1 MNTYNLFIS
10 HTWKYNNGYYKVVDW
25 LDSAVANKEFNYKNY
40 SVPQHDPII
49 DPDTNVGKNQLKELL
64 KIQIRPA
71 SAVIILSGMYTA
83 YSEWIDFEIDTAISM
98 KKHIIGIKP
107 WGQERIPKKIQD
119 NCDQLVGWNSQSL
132 ISAIKNI

>member
-10 HTWKYNNGYYKVVDW
+10 HAWKYNNGYYKVVDW

-64 KIQIRPA
+64 KIHPHLPLLFCLECTPPTVNG
-71 SAVIILSGMYTA
+71 SIL
-83 YSEWIDFEIDTAISM
+83 
-98 KKHIIGIKP
+98 KL
-107 WGQERIPKKIQD
+107 IPQF
-119 NCDQLVGWNSQSL
+119 L
-132 ISAIKNI
+132 

>member
-10 HTWKYNNGYYKVVDW
+10 HAWKYNNGYYKVVDW

-83 YSEWIDFEIDTAISM
+83 YSECRF
-98 KKHIIGIKP
+98 
-107 WGQERIPKKIQD
+107 
-119 NCDQLVGWNSQSL
+119 
-132 ISAIKNI
+132 